1 MRTCSVYSRRK
12 GWDEVRQ
19 SGENRRIFRVELI
32 TANPDLTPLL
42 FSSRFPSASRGI
54 DARMSVEYLLL
65 LAGGAFVGSVLAAV
79 AGFGGAAVLLPL
91 LVAAFGVR
99 EAIPILTVAQLLGNL
114 SRAWFNRRELDLPV
128 VGWFALTGV
137 PAALI
142 GGFLF
147 ASAPLPFLTRLLG
160 IFLIAVVIYRRAGG
174 SAARLQLRAFAIV
187 GAVFSFL
194 SALLG
199 SVGPIMIPFFL
210 AYGLVK
216 GALIGTE
223 ALATVVMH
231 VTKLVAYGSTAILT
245 SHSVTVGLALGLI
258 MIVGSLIG
266 KKILDRL
273 PEKIFIL
280 LIEATLLIAGL
291 RFLIYG

>member
-1 MRTCSVYSRRK
+1 MDSFASVA
-12 GWDEVRQ
+12 D
-19 SGENRRIFRVELI
+19 LI
-32 TANPDLTPLL
+32 
-42 FSSRFPSASRGI
+42 
-54 DARMSVEYLLL
+54 L
-65 LAGGAFVGSVLAAV
+65 LASGAFAASILAAV

-91 LVAAFGVR
+91 LVASFGVR
-99 EAIPILTVAQLLGNL
+99 EAIPILTVAQLFGNL
-114 SRAWFNRRELDLPV
+114 SRVWFNRRDLDLAV

-147 ASAPLPFLTRLLG
+147 ASAPLPLLTRLLG
-160 IFLIAVVIYRRAGG
+160 IFLIGVVIYRRAASG
-174 SAARLQLRAFAIV
+174 STKRLPLRAFAIV

-231 VTKLVAYGSTAILT
+231 VSKLVAYGRSAVLT
-245 SHSVTVGLALGLI
+245 NHSVTVGLGLGLI
-258 MIVGSLIG
+258 MILGSLIG
-266 KKILDRL
+266 KNILDRL
-273 PEKIFIL
+273 PEKIFIF
-280 LIEATLLIAGL
+280 LIEATLLIAGI

>member
-1 MRTCSVYSRRK
+1 MDT
-12 GWDEVRQ
+12 
-19 SGENRRIFRVELI
+19 F
-32 TANPDLTPLL
+32 
-42 FSSRFPSASRGI
+42 
-54 DARMSVEYLLL
+54 MSVANLLL

-91 LVAAFGVR
+91 LVAVFGVR

-114 SRAWFNRRELDLPV
+114 SRACFNRSELDLPV

-160 IFLIAVVIYRRAGG
+160 IFLIGVVVYRRAGTG
-174 SAARLQLRAFAIV
+174 SVVRLPRRAFAIV

-245 SHSVTVGLALGLI
+245 SHSITVGLGLGLI
-258 MIVGSLIG
+258 MIFGSLIG
-266 KKILDRL
+266 KRILDRL

-280 LIEATLLIAGL
+280 LIEGTLLIAGL

>member
-1 MRTCSVYSRRK
+1 M
-12 GWDEVRQ
+12 
-19 SGENRRIFRVELI
+19 
-32 TANPDLTPLL
+32 
-42 FSSRFPSASRGI
+42 
-54 DARMSVEYLLL
+54 DAFMSVEYLFL

-99 EAIPILTVAQLLGNL
+99 EAIPILTVAQLAGNL
-114 SRAWFNRRELDLPV
+114 SRVWFNRSELDLPV
-128 VGWFALTGV
+128 VGWFALAGV

-160 IFLIAVVIYRRAGG
+160 IFLIAVVIYRHAGSG
-174 SAARLQLRAFAIV
+174 SATRLPLHAFAII
-187 GAVFSFL
+187 GALFSFF

-199 SVGPIMIPFFL
+199 SVGPVMIPFFL

-245 SHSVTVGLALGLI
+245 SHSVTVGLGLGLI
-258 MIVGSLIG
+258 MIFGSLIG

-273 PEKIFIL
+273 PEKLFVL

>member
-1 MRTCSVYSRRK
+1 MDT
-12 GWDEVRQ
+12 
-19 SGENRRIFRVELI
+19 F
-32 TANPDLTPLL
+32 
-42 FSSRFPSASRGI
+42 
-54 DARMSVEYLLL
+54 MSVENLIL

-91 LVAAFGVR
+91 LVAVFGVR

-114 SRAWFNRRELDLPV
+114 SRAWFNRSELDLPV

-160 IFLIAVVIYRRAGG
+160 IFLIGVVVYRRSGTG
-174 SAARLQLRAFAIV
+174 SAMRLPRRAFAIV

-199 SVGPIMIPFFL
+199 SVGSIMIPFFL

-216 GALIGTE
+216 GALIATV
-223 ALATVVMH
+223 ALVTVVMQ
-231 VTKLVAYGSTAILT
+231 VTRLGAYGSIAILA
-245 SHSVTVGLALGLI
+245 SHSVTVGLGLGLI
-258 MIVGSLIG
+258 MIFRYFIG
-266 KKILDRL
+266 KSIL
-273 PEKIFIL
+273 
-280 LIEATLLIAGL
+280 
-291 RFLIYG
+291 

>member
-1 MRTCSVYSRRK
+1 MDSFVF
-12 GWDEVRQ
+12 VA
-19 SGENRRIFRVELI
+19 NLI
-32 TANPDLTPLL
+32 
-42 FSSRFPSASRGI
+42 
-54 DARMSVEYLLL
+54 L
-65 LAGGAFVGSVLAAV
+65 LAAGAFAGSVLAAV

-114 SRAWFNRRELDLPV
+114 RRAWFNRSELDLPV

-137 PAALI
+137 PAVLV

-147 ASAPLPFLTRLLG
+147 ASAPLSFLTRLLG
-160 IFLIAVVIYRRAGG
+160 IFLIGVAAYRHSRAGTTM
-174 SAARLQLRAFAIV
+174 RLPLRAFAIL

-231 VTKLVAYGSTAILT
+231 VTKIAVYGSTAVLT
-245 SHSVTVGLALGLI
+245 ARGLAVGLILGSV
-258 MIVGSLIG
+258 MIVGSYVG
-266 KKILDRL
+266 KRLLDRL
-273 PEKIFIL
+273 PEAVFLL
-280 LIEATLLIAGL
+280 LIEAALVIA
-291 RFLIYG
+291 